1 MKKFLLATVASAA
14 LVSSASAAD
23 LAARPYTKAP
33 AVVAAAYNWSGFY
46 VGVMGGYGWSDQVK
60 VAGVDVTDA
69 DIKGGFAGG
78 TVGFNY
84 QAPGSQF
91 VFGVEAD
98 AAWADLSHSESI
110 GLATAKQRID
120 SFARSPVASA
130 SRSTPAASPGRLPGR
145 TSSPD
150 RAWRNALGCVTAA
163 GPLAPEWACRSV
175 VGQGRIHVRADSEN
189 YFGSIACRLRHGR
202 STVKPASLRL
212 GERWSRSSDHRYNEE
227 SSLAPGLLPCATD
240 TCSSGQA
247 PKTQALS
254 ILWSQFCGVILR
266 TGEHSAWHI
275 GRKRLWYDGHRQGGN
290 DCRS

>member
-46 VGVMGGYGWSDQVK
+46 GL
-60 VAGVDVTDA
+60 AVTDA

-98 AAWADLSHSESI
+98 AAWADLSHSEAI

-120 SFARSPVASA
+120 SFGSV
-130 SRSTPAASPGRLPGR
+130 TGRLGIAVD
-145 TSSPD
+145 TWLLYAKGGY
-150 RAWRNALGCVTAA
+150 AWADNEFSLTALGVTLSDSHVHSGWTVGGGAEWAFA
-163 GPLAPEWACRSV
+163 GPWSAKAEYMFARY
-175 VGQGRIHVRADSEN
+175 DSEN
-189 YFGSIACRLRHGR
+189 YFGGIAPPGVGFGMDVH
-202 STVKPASLRL
+202 TVKAGVNYRFGWASPVVAK
-212 GERWSRSSDHRYNEE
+212 Y
-227 SSLAPGLLPCATD
+227 
-240 TCSSGQA
+240 
-247 PKTQALS
+247 
-254 ILWSQFCGVILR
+254 
-266 TGEHSAWHI
+266 
-275 GRKRLWYDGHRQGGN
+275 
-290 DCRS
+290 